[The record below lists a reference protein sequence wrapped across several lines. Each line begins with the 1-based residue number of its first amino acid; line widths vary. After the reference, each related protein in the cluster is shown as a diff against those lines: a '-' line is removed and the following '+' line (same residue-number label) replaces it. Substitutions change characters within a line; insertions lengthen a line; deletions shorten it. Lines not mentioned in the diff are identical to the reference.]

1 MLKKL
6 NPDISSI
13 KQGLDIIEEQL
24 TKYKLKQKDITK
36 AMLAAEELMVSL
48 LEHSNGTG
56 HLQLSIRKILGD
68 ITIDISVP
76 GQAYEFSQ
84 SLEFGVPLDSDEIS
98 LETETTIRNIIL
110 KSFVNDIKYRNHRGS
125 NMAHITVIKSSR
137 ALLYR
142 TMLAMLLAILAG
154 VILKSIAPS
163 SFNGLLDE
171 NLLTPVKTMF
181 MNALK
186 MIVTPV
192 VFFSIVSCIGQFG
205 NLSEMGKIGGKVVSF
220 YIFTTFLATGI
231 GIGTYFL
238 FQPGKNTVI
247 NSAIADASSITSQE
261 LTVSLK
267 DTIVNI
273 VPSNIVK
280 PFLEA
285 DMLQLIFIAV
295 LCGIAVGLIGNYSK
309 LLTDIFEACN
319 ELFLKITVLLV
330 KFMPIAAFCSI
341 LSMILSTGTETLMSV
356 LSMLG
361 TFVIA
366 LLIMMTVYCLLMI
379 VLARLNPVPFL
390 KKYTPTMLQ
399 VFSMASSNAALPLNM
414 EVCKTKLGISP
425 KVYSL
430 ALPLGATI
438 NMDGTCIYLGIFAL
452 SLAQMYGVE
461 ITSANL
467 VSIIISIIVLSIGAP
482 GVPGSGMICLSV
494 LLTQLG
500 VPVEAVGLVMGI
512 DPLIGIL
519 RCMSNCLGD
528 VVASTVVAKNEKI
541 LNMDIYNNSASL

>member
-6 NPDISSI
+6 SPDISSI
-13 KQGLDIIEEQL
+13 RQGLDIIEERL
-24 TKYKLKQKDITK
+24 TKYKLNRKDITK
-36 AMLAAEELMVSL
+36 AMLAAEETMVSL
-48 LEHSNGTG
+48 LEHADGSGE
-56 HLQLSIRKILGD
+56 LQLSVRKILGD

-76 GQAYEFSQ
+76 GQAYEFTQ
-84 SLEFGVPLDSDEIS
+84 NLEFGVPLDSSEIG
-98 LETETTIRNIIL
+98 LETELTLRNIIL
-110 KSFVNDIKYRNHRGS
+110 KSFIDDLKYRNHRGR
-125 NMAHITVIKSSR
+125 NMVRITVVKSKR

-142 TMLAMLLAILAG
+142 TMGAMLLAIVVG
-154 VILKSIAPS
+154 VILKSLPLN
-163 SFNGLLDE
+163 SFNALLDE
-171 NLLTPVKTMF
+171 NLLIPIKTMF

-205 NLSEMGKIGGKVVSF
+205 NLSEMGKIGGKIFSF
-220 YIFTTFLATGI
+220 YMLTTFIATGI

-247 NSAIADASSITSQE
+247 TSSIADASSITSQE
-261 LTVSLK
+261 MTISLK

-280 PFLEA
+280 PFLDA

-330 KFMPIAAFCSI
+330 KFMPVAAFCSI
-341 LSMILSTGTETLMSV
+341 LSMILSTGTETLISV

-361 TFVIA
+361 TFLVA
-366 LLIMMTVYCLLMI
+366 LLMMMIIYCLLM
-379 VLARLNPVPFL
+379 VLLGRLNPIPFL
-390 KKYTPTMLQ
+390 RKYTPTMLQ
-399 VFSMASSNAALPLNM
+399 VFSMASSNAALPLNF
-414 EVCKTKLGISP
+414 EVCQKKLGISP

-430 ALPLGATI
+430 GLPLGATI
-438 NMDGTCIYLGIFAL
+438 NMDGTCIYLSVF
-452 SLAQMYGVE
+452 SLALAQIYGVD
-461 ITSANL
+461 ITGGGLLS
-467 VSIIISIIVLSIGAP
+467 VVISIIVLSIGAP

-512 DPLIGIL
+512 DPLIGML

-528 VVASTVVAKNEKI
+528 VAASTVVAKKEK
-541 LNMDIYNNSASL
+541 LLDMDIYNR